1 MLPLLNGRNNSG
13 VKSFENDGIPCFTN
27 SCIRSCR
34 KIRLIGTP
42 RHRCPLQSAAV
53 RTGGFSALRN
63 GRNIVPGITAVPKTF
78 PEELRNRFPGRMPS
92 PTYPIARWEQAVFL
106 SDKLAFVRQKRL
118 LCEAGAAPESRPFRN
133 PVKRKRHETEEEKLQ
148 VFVPPR
154 RAAEHPL

>member
-13 VKSFENDGIPCFTN
+13 VKSFENDGITCFTN

-34 KIRLIGTP
+34 KIRPIGTP

-53 RTGGFSALRN
+53 RTGGFFALRN
-63 GRNIVPGITAVPKTF
+63 GRNIAPGITAAPKVF
-78 PEELRNRFPGRMPS
+78 PEELRNRFPGRMSS

-118 LCEAGAAPESRPFRN
+118 LCEAGPLPSRGRSGIL
-133 PVKRKRHETEEEKLQ
+133 KKKKTT
-148 VFVPPR
+148 
-154 RAAEHPL
+154 

>member
-13 VKSFENDGIPCFTN
+13 VKSFECDGITCFTN

-42 RHRCPLQSAAV
+42 RYRCPLQSAAV
-53 RTGGFSALRN
+53 RTGGFFALRN
-63 GRNIVPGITAVPKTF
+63 GRNIVPGITAVPKAF
-78 PEELRNRFPGRMPS
+78 SEELRNWFPGRMPS

-118 LCEAGAAPESRPFRN
+118 LCEAGGAFPSHALLLLYTDTDCEKIRN
-133 PVKRKRHETEEEKLQ
+133 IRL
-148 VFVPPR
+148 VPGANGGHR
-154 RAAEHPL
+154 QEYK